1 MKMLKKFSEAQEKGY
16 NYMLFI
22 ELGYLTSKNDLSTF
36 QVKAVTIEGYFE
48 TIKQIYDYIENIN
61 FEETKEKDG
70 KYECEVSNIYDVS
83 RKIYFIK
90 NEGLTF
96 TEVDDT
102 DIVDRIVNKGPKEIV
117 GKSKEFLEA
126 RL

>member
-1 MKMLKKFSEAQEKGY
+1 MTMLKIQ
-16 NYMLFI
+16 I
-22 ELGYLTSKNDLSTF
+22 SK
-36 QVKAVTIEGYFE
+36 
-48 TIKQIYDYIENIN
+48 KQKKKMEDM
-61 FEETKEKDG
+61 K
-70 KYECEVSNIYDVS
+70 CEVSNIYDVS

>member
-1 MKMLKKFSEAQEKGY
+1 M
-16 NYMLFI
+16 
-22 ELGYLTSKNDLSTF
+22 
-36 QVKAVTIEGYFE
+36 
-48 TIKQIYDYIENIN
+48 
-61 FEETKEKDG
+61 
-70 KYECEVSNIYDVS
+70 S

-96 TEVDDT
+96 TEVDNT
-102 DIVDRIVNKGPKEIV
+102 DIVDRIINKGPKEIV

>member
-48 TIKQIYDYIENIN
+48 TIKQNNTIN
-61 FEETKEKDG
+61 KRR
-70 KYECEVSNIYDVS
+70 NQ
-83 RKIYFIK
+83 FI
-90 NEGLTF
+90 L
-96 TEVDDT
+96 
-102 DIVDRIVNKGPKEIV
+102 IPC
-117 GKSKEFLEA
+117 
-126 RL
+126 